1 MNYLEDI
8 IDEFETFGGF
18 DIDYN
23 SIIEEPRFFLMNVE
37 YEYFLVKVKRM
48 IERMYEIFNNT
59 KQEIRI
65 KILNEP
71 YPNIYELTIIGI
83 MEE

>member
-8 IDEFETFGGF
+8 IDEFESYGGF
-18 DIDYN
+18 NIDYN
-23 SIIEEPRFFLMNVE
+23 SIIEEPNFFSMNVE
-37 YEYFLVKVKRM
+37 YEYFMIKVEKM
-48 IERMYEIFNNT
+48 IERMYEIFNDA

-71 YPNIYELTIIGI
+71 YPHVYELTIIGI